1 MGAESVDKEEEKSAT
16 CVDVL
21 DNKDEERGMA
31 CVDVLD
37 NKEEEE
43 TGARGMEAPADGKLV
58 ARDREST
65 ERPCE
70 GCIDEADT

>member
-1 MGAESVDKEEEKSAT
+1 M
-16 CVDVL
+16 DVL

-31 CVDVLD
+31 CVDVLND
-37 NKEEEE
+37 KEEED

-65 ERPCE
+65 ECPCE
-70 GCIDEADT
+70 GSIDEADT